1 VISRDD
7 ILSKV
12 WGFKYDGVTRI
23 VDVHVYNLKQKIKE
37 SKASIRSVRGVGYA
51 ITIAD

>member
-1 VISRDD
+1 LNSENGTQE
-7 ILSKV
+7 ILKTKTLQTH
-12 WGFKYDGVTRI
+12 F
-23 VDVHVYNLKQKIKE
+23 NLKQKIKE